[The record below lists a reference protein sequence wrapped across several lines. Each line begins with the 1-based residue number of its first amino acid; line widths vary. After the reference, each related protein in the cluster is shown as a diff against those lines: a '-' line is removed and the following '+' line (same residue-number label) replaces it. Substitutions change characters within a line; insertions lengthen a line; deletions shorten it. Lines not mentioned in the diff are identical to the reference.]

1 MTSAPKDVSGPG
13 SHPRTLRSVGALL
26 LAVAA
31 TGCAAAIPAAKAPEK
46 CPAQA
51 VTVSL
56 LGSPRVNPAPNGES
70 RAVVVRVY
78 QLTSDVRISNA
89 RFEQIWKD
97 DKVTLGDELVKMDE
111 QEVYPGTR
119 VDLKF
124 DRAPTVEH
132 VAAVAL
138 FQNPQ
143 GRSWVAS
150 TELPPAP
157 VPGEACGASACDAAD
172 EACRTRAAA
181 ASPKLSFFMDGNKVD
196 DGVEHLDQF
205 PSPAPIRERK

>member
-1 MTSAPKDVSGPG
+1 M
-13 SHPRTLRSVGALL
+13 
-26 LAVAA
+26 AVAA
-31 TGCAAAIPAAKAPEK
+31 TGCAAATPAAKVPEK

-56 LGSPRVNPAPNGES
+56 LGSPRVNPAPSGES

-150 TELPPAP
+150 AELPPAP
-157 VPGEACGASACDAAD
+157 APGEACGASSCDAAD
-172 EACRTRAAA
+172 EACRARAAA

-196 DGVEHLDQF
+196 DGAEHLDQF
-205 PSPAPIRERK
+205 PSPGPIRERK